1 MLLEIVV
8 QLTKR
13 DIFYEHCIVVV
24 LYRSTEVSSK
34 MKVKLL
40 FERIAAD
47 LMGWT

>member
-13 DIFYEHCIVVV
+13 DILYEHCIAVV
-24 LYRSTEVSSK
+24 LYGSLSSK